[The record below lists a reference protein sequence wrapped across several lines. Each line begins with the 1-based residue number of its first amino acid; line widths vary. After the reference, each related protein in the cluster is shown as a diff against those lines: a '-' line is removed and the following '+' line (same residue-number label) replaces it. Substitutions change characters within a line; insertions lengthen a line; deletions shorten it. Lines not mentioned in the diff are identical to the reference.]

1 MENKTVNVLG
11 VIPARYGST
20 RLPAKMLASVNGR
33 PLIEWVWRAAA
44 KAKRLDRLVVATDDE
59 RIAAAVKQFG
69 GESVMTASSLP
80 SGTDRVWEAAKTTS
94 AQIILNIQ
102 GDEPMLQ
109 ASMVDSLVEAM
120 QADPQ
125 AQMATLR
132 FPMKGG
138 AGYADPNV
146 VKVVTDAG
154 GWASY
159 FSRAPIPFYRDAAA
173 AEPAWYKHL
182 GFYAYRR
189 PLLEQFVRWPQS
201 ALELAEKLEQLRV
214 LERGVRIKVIDSPRD
229 TVAVDTA
236 DDLKRVEQR
245 MSKGD

>member
-1 MENKTVNVLG
+1 MINVLG

-20 RLPAKMLASVNGR
+20 RLPAKMLAPVNGK

-44 KAKRLDRLVVATDDE
+44 KANRLDRLVIATDDE
-59 RIAAAVKQFG
+59 RIVAAVKQFG
-69 GESVMTASSLP
+69 GESVMTDSNLP
-80 SGTDRVWEAAKTTS
+80 SGTDRVWEAAKTTD
-94 AQIILNIQ
+94 AQIIVNIQ

-109 ASMVDSLVEAM
+109 AAMIDSLVEAM
-120 QADPQ
+120 QVDP
-125 AQMATLR
+125 AAPMATLR
-132 FPMKGG
+132 FAMKGS
-138 AGYADPNV
+138 AGYLDPNV

-154 GWASY
+154 GWACY
-159 FSRAPIPFYRDAAA
+159 FSRSPVPFYRDAAGT
-173 AEPAWYKHL
+173 EPVWYKHL

-189 PLLEQFVRWPQS
+189 PLLEQFVQWPQS